1 MRKAESLTSNQILV
15 KSIVSKEFKE
25 DAANY
30 KNENEYFEFFSAS
43 QILKNLNLSNEE
55 ISDGIVGG
63 GNDGGCDAIYV
74 LLNGERVTSDMLS
87 GLKVTKGS
95 ILELIIIQAKMTMGF
110 SEDAIMKFKTTS
122 ENLLPLDCDNKEY
135 EKRYNEDVLDEFKL
149 FRDII
154 TTYITGQIVISI
166 KYFYSTL
173 AANDIHE
180 NVINQKDELILK
192 VRGIFPTAKVAFDF
206 VHADELMSY
215 YNKDV
220 DFTGILTLSESPI
233 SLGGNDYVA
242 LINLSNYF
250 NFIVD
255 NTGKLRYGI
264 FDSNVRDYQGNN
276 SVNSDIANTL
286 SERNTE
292 TDFWWLNNGV
302 TIIAEELR
310 PITTKSLEI
319 KNPEVVNGLQTSREI
334 FNYFS
339 KDSGLL
345 DSEKRNI
352 LVRIICPKEES
363 SRDKVIFAT
372 NNQTSIPK
380 YSLRVTDNIHL
391 QIEGYF
397 KTKGLYYDRRKNY
410 YKNRNKKSSEIIGV
424 PFLAQC
430 LITLVLKQPDYA
442 RARPSSLLADN
453 NTYHLLYE
461 ASPNLEAY
469 YRVAKT
475 GKIVKNIVDLSE
487 GLERSEKSDI
497 LFYVLYAVV
506 SKKMKTT
513 DITFDKLKDF
523 DFETLSDEEINNSK
537 ELVYQ
542 LYKEEGGNSRVAK
555 SSTFIKKVI
564 DKLNMQQETS

>member
-1 MRKAESLTSNQILV
+1 MKRNESLTSNQILV

-25 DAANY
+25 DAVNY
-30 KNENEYFEFFSAS
+30 KNENDYFEFFSAS

-55 ISDGIVGG
+55 LSDGIVGG
-63 GNDGGCDAIYV
+63 SNDGGCDAIYV

-87 GLKVTKGS
+87 GLRVTKGS

-122 ENLLPLDCDNKEY
+122 ENLLQLDCDNKEY
-135 EKRYNEDVLDEFKL
+135 EKRYNEDVLVGFKL

-154 TTYITGQIVISI
+154 TTYITSQFYISI

-173 AANDIHE
+173 AANDIHQ
-180 NVINQKDELILK
+180 NVIHQKDELISK
-192 VRGIFPTAKVAFDF
+192 VRGIFPTAKVEFDF
-206 VHADELMSY
+206 VNADALMSY

-220 DFTGILTLSESPI
+220 DFTGVLTLAESPI
-233 SLGGNDYVA
+233 SIGGNDYVA
-242 LINLSNYF
+242 LINLSNYYR
-250 NFIVD
+250 FIVD
-255 NTGKLRYGI
+255 NAGKLRYSI

-276 SVNSDIANTL
+276 SVNTDIANTL

-339 KDSGLL
+339 KDSGML
-345 DSEKRNI
+345 DTEKRNI

-442 RARPSSLLADN
+442 RARPSSLLSDN
-453 NTYHLLYE
+453 DTYHLLYE
-461 ASPNLEAY
+461 DSPNLEVY
-469 YRVAKT
+469 YRVAKI
-475 GKIVKNIVDLSE
+475 GKIVKNNVDLTE

-506 SKKMKTT
+506 SQKMKTT
-513 DITFDKLKDF
+513 DITFDKLKNF
-523 DFETLSDEEINNSK
+523 DFETLSDEEINYSK

-555 SSTFIKKVI
+555 SSTFINKVI
-564 DKLNMQQETS
+564 DKLNI